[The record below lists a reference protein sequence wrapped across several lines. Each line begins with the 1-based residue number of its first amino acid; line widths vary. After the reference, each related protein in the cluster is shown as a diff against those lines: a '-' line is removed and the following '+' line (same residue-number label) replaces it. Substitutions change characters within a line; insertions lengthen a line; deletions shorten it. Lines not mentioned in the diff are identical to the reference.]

1 MSPMNHVAKL
11 WRLAALLFLTVA
23 FMTPPANAGEN
34 WRVRG
39 AGTTEESG
47 VPGTD
52 LDFFSGHSTLLGR
65 YTGEGFHVLNPL
77 TGQFV
82 GEATYTAANGDELH
96 VEYSGQLYFTPEDDP
111 DFPFSFI
118 AEVNAV
124 GGTGRL
130 ADARGTAVMT
140 GGYEGKVPGKLYF
153 NLEGTL
159 HPQGK

>member
-1 MSPMNHVAKL
+1 MISTRRLGQWMAVAF
-11 WRLAALLFLTVA
+11 LAAALAAPVA
-23 FMTPPANAGEN
+23 SAGEN

-39 AGTTEESG
+39 AGVTEATD

-65 YTGEGFHVLNPL
+65 YTGEGFHLLSPDFS
-77 TGQFV
+77 FV

-96 VEYSGQLYFTPEDDP
+96 VEYSGLLSFDPNDPDFDP
-111 DFPFSFI
+111 DFPFTFV
-118 AEVNAV
+118 AEVNVV

-130 ADARGTAVMT
+130 ADAQGTAVMT
-140 GGYEGKVPGKLYF
+140 GGYEGPFSGAKLFF